1 MLRWKGR
8 GNVDEGCVRETKRAR
23 VPHDDEESTKK
34 GARLRGGGAGRSMS
48 MGKWA
53 GIEDPGEKV
62 SGRGSSPNST
72 RFQVRVEKIGP
83 VWGRRSGGGAE
94 LRSLERLAA
103 ALALL
108 SRGEIA
114 AKIRL
119 WSYQSERER

>member
-1 MLRWKGR
+1 MREEYFSTRSSTYASVGGEAR

-53 GIEDPGEKV
+53 GIEDPGKKV

-83 VWGRRSGGGAE
+83 GSG
-94 LRSLERLAA
+94 AA
-103 ALALL
+103 A
-108 SRGEIA
+108 RA
-114 AKIRL
+114 AARSFGA
-119 WSYQSERER
+119 WSA